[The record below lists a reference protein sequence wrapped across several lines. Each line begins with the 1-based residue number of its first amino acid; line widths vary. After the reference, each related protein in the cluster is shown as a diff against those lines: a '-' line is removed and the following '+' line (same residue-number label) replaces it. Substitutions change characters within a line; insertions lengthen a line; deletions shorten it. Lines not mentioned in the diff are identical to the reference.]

1 VKYLSEYT
9 KKSRKFFAKENAH
22 AGGVLKFLLRQ
33 ILHPGRERVGRG
45 GSGKGKA
52 TDTMDWADLF
62 QERK

>member
-1 VKYLSEYT
+1 VKELSEYT

-45 GSGKGKA
+45 GGGKEKA
-52 TDTMDWADLF
+52 VDFDDFLF
-62 QERK
+62 